1 MYIAYSS
8 SDLYSELAATSMA
21 SVLVNNRS
29 VEDITFL
36 VIEKGITDEHK
47 KGIATMVESYNR
59 KVVFFVYRDVENPL
73 PHNSQNLLFIG
84 SVPHRSITVI
94 VLVNVF
100 DILP

>member
-47 KGIATMVESYNR
+47 KGIATMVESYN
-59 KVVFFVYRDVENPL
+59 
-73 PHNSQNLLFIG
+73 
-84 SVPHRSITVI
+84 
-94 VLVNVF
+94 
-100 DILP
+100 

>member
-59 KVVFFVYRDVENPL
+59 KVVFLPEADVEKISNTKIEVWKW
-73 PHNSQNLLFIG
+73 HISVYARLFIL
-84 SVPHRSITVI
+84 H
-94 VLVNVF
+94 VL
-100 DILP
+100 PQR